1 MTRLLSLA
9 FLAILA
15 GATCRKNNT
24 DVTLNPNGT
33 SVDGSNGTNGANGEG
48 MDLPPD
54 REMPDHV
61 AEIVG
66 NFSRVYFDFDSAELA
81 PDAKAALD
89 ANVSLLQKYP
99 DVKIQ
104 IQGHADERG
113 TTEYNMAL
121 GDRRA
126 NQVQTYLANQGVGP
140 SRVTLVSYGEEAPL
154 DASGGERAW
163 SVNRRAEFVVTWGG
177 DGKLG
182 SSTD

>member
-24 DVTLNPNGT
+24 DVTLNPDGT

-126 NQVQTYLANQGVGP
+126 NQVQTYLATKAWARAA
-140 SRVTLVSYGEEAPL
+140 SR
-154 DASGGERAW
+154 
-163 SVNRRAEFVVTWGG
+163 
-177 DGKLG
+177 
-182 SSTD
+182 SSPTAKKRL